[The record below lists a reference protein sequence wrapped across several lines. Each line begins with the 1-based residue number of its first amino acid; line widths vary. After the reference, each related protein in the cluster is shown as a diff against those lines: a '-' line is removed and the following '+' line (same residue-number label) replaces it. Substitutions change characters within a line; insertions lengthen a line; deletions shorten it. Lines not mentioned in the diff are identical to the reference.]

1 MMTTVTGTALMVLG
15 LAVNAGVLV
24 SCVRQ
29 VWRFNVRLPE
39 LWRLLESKGRAHRVR
54 ELHDE
59 PRTNLPSAKYLYDEV
74 DFDDRDIRELKLT
87 LKGHATKCHFITLF
101 FGVVMTGTLALYER
115 VA

>member
-1 MMTTVTGTALMVLG
+1 MTTVTGTALMVLG

-87 LKGHATKCHFITLF
+87 LKAMHRNAILSLLF